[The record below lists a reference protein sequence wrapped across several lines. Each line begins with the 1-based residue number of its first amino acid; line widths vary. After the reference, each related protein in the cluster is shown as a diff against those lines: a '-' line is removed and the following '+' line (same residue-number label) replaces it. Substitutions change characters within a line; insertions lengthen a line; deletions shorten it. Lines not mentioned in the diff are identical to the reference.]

1 MHFDDQVCNPNA
13 IRNSF
18 YDSIKDGPLYIC
30 SSCTQTY
37 FKDSVQRVDRT
48 KFKHKDLMLACLT
61 GYKSVG
67 NKEWVCK
74 TCVGALASGKIPAC
88 SLANG
93 LKFPEIPDELKLTQ
107 LEERFVAPRLT
118 FMQIREM
125 PRGGQLSLKG
135 NVVNVPADVNTTVKI
150 LPRMQCDED
159 TILLKFKRKMSYKH
173 HMAFEKIRP
182 NKVFEAAKWLVNNSL
197 LFRNEGIQVDENWM
211 NNYQQLTE
219 DDNLLRVDAGIQK
232 EDSPGED
239 ETDQWTEDEHFEN
252 RPTGNVDTLLH
263 PADFREFN

>member
-1 MHFDDQVCNPNA
+1 M
-13 IRNSF
+13 
-18 YDSIKDGPLYIC
+18 
-30 SSCTQTY
+30 
-37 FKDSVQRVDRT
+37 
-48 KFKHKDLMLACLT
+48 
-61 GYKSVG
+61 
-67 NKEWVCK
+67 
-74 TCVGALASGKIPAC
+74 
-88 SLANG
+88 
-93 LKFPEIPDELKLTQ
+93 
-107 LEERFVAPRLT
+107 EERLVAPRLA

-173 HMAFEKIRP
+173 HMSFEKIRP

-252 RPTGNVDTLLH
+252 RPTGNFDTLLH
-263 PADFREFN
+263 PVDFREFNQILSLAPGEGKTPLGLFQDIFS